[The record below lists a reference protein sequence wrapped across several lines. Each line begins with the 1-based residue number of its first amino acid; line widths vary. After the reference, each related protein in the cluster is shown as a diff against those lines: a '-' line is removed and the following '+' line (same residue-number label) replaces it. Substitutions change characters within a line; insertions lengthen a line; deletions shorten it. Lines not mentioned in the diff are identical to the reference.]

1 VLPFFFSLIFFS
13 FFTYLKLRTCIKLF
27 MIYIVDYPILISFF
41 SEIIFF
47 SVPFTDTVNIIVE
60 GLFVFLGLIG
70 WLVVFLF

>member
-1 VLPFFFSLIFFS
+1 
-13 FFTYLKLRTCIKLF
+13 

>member
-1 VLPFFFSLIFFS
+1 MLPFFFSLIFFS